1 MWPPAETPTTEMAGE
16 AGAGL
21 GKEEAAACSRRSRL
35 SCSWAWARISC
46 CRSKT
51 RDEDD
56 DMTGV
61 LEPPAEDDAECV
73 AGVAGVAC
81 SGIGRLWNG
90 KYGATSKL
98 KVPVPSLRTLSMMD
112 RHRTQVCSLPSEATT
127 WRRRQNQ
134 TWLCPSE
141 VRV

>member
-21 GKEEAAACSRRSRL
+21 GKEEACSRRSRL

-51 RDEDD
+51 RDEEED
-56 DMTGV
+56 DMAGV
-61 LEPPAEDDAECV
+61 LEPSAEDDAESV

-81 SGIGRLWNG
+81 SDIGRLWNG
-90 KYGATSKL
+90 KYGATGKL
-98 KVPVPSLRTLSMMD
+98 KVSAPSLRS
-112 RHRTQVCSLPSEATT
+112 HRGMEQTEEPGLFSTSRSHNIVG
-127 WRRRQNQ
+127 RYRNQ
-134 TWLCPSE
+134 TQ
-141 VRV
+141 